1 MREESTLPLALHRP
15 TAHSYPMS
23 ALSEAHDYNAARIE
37 REFEAHYDE
46 FVRGLE
52 SSLGRMDPAV
62 LRDLAASAVAR
73 DLDGK
78 VERLLTEAAQIG
90 PDLR

>member
-1 MREESTLPLALHRP
+1 
-15 TAHSYPMS
+15 
-23 ALSEAHDYNAARIE
+23 
-37 REFEAHYDE
+37 
-46 FVRGLE
+46 
-52 SSLGRMDPAV
+52 MDPAV

-78 VERLLTEAAQIG
+78 VGRLLTEAAQIG